1 MMATIHVNELIPLLQ
16 IAISPVILI
25 SGVGLLLLSMTNR
38 FGRVIDRSRFL
49 WGELGNEPAGN
60 RASIHAQL
68 EVLMRRA
75 KLIRLA
81 IILASTSV
89 LGAAVLVIVLFGA
102 VWLGIDLAWLVI
114 LLFIG
119 CLLSLVPSLIVFIK
133 DVNQSLIA
141 LKILRGAE

>member
-1 MMATIHVNELIPLLQ
+1 MTNISVSELIPLLQ

-25 SGVGLLLLSMTNR
+25 SGVGLILLSMTNR

-49 WGELGNEPAGN
+49 SGELAEATSEGRDA
-60 RASIHAQL
+60 IDAQL
-68 EVLMRRA
+68 RILLHRA

-89 LGAAVLVIVLFGA
+89 LWAAVLIIVLFG
-102 VWLGIDLAWLVI
+102 VVLLGLEMAWLII

-119 CLLSLVPSLIVFIK
+119 CLLSLVGSLIVFIK
-133 DVNQSLIA
+133 DVNLSLNA
-141 LKILRGAE
+141 LKFLKGVV